1 MKESIQNTGNEVAI
15 VIYDAPLP
23 PKYFRIKKSFIKTI
37 LVAAPLLTVFLIA
50 GFFLWGLGER
60 LKSIPAPHL
69 PVVVSESDKKIAT
82 LQKELSE
89 VHKTNEDLLLK
100 LSSTPAPTTAEDP
113 YLMMIKKPYGMQN
126 LIDKGRIGLDQ
137 IKVNQ
142 TNKIELDFQLVSR
155 APESRVSGH
164 ILVFMVSD
172 SGIMAYPAEA
182 NKQLTQ
188 GLKYSLGENF
198 SFSRLRPTKAE
209 FNRVAT
215 NESVKFVI
223 YIFSR
228 EGDLLLIKETESF
241 QLGAKK

>member
-23 PKYFRIKKSFIKTI
+23 PKYFRIKKSFIKTL
-37 LVAAPLLTVFLIA
+37 LVTAPLLTIFLIA
-50 GFFLWGLGER
+50 GFALWGLGER
-60 LKSIPAPHL
+60 LKSVPTPSL
-69 PVVVSESDKKIAT
+69 PVVSESDRKIST

-89 VHKTNEDLLLK
+89 AHKANEELIQK
-100 LSSTPAPTTAEDP
+100 LSSTPAPSTSEDP
-113 YLMMIKKPYGMQN
+113 YLMVIKKPYGMQD
-126 LIDKGRIGLDQ
+126 LTSKGRIGLDQ
-137 IKVNQ
+137 IKLNQ
-142 TNKIELDFQLVSR
+142 NNKIELEFQLVSR
-155 APESRVSGH
+155 IQESRVSGH

-182 NKQLTQ
+182 NKQLNT
-188 GLKYSLGENF
+188 GLKYSLGETF
-198 SFSRLRPTKAE
+198 SVSRLRPTKAE
-209 FNRVAT
+209 FNRTIT

-228 EGDLLLIKETESF
+228 EGDLLLVKETESF

>member
-1 MKESIQNTGNEVAI
+1 MKESIQTTGNEVAI

-23 PKYFRIKKSFIKTI
+23 PKYFRVKKSFIKTV
-37 LVAAPLLTVFLIA
+37 LVTAPLLTIFLIA
-50 GFFLWGLGER
+50 GFALWGLGER
-60 LKSIPAPHL
+60 LKSLPTPHL
-69 PVVVSESDKKIAT
+69 PVVVSESDKKIAA
-82 LQKELSE
+82 LQNELSE
-89 VHKTNEDLLLK
+89 VQKTNEELLLK
-100 LSSTPAPTTAEDP
+100 LSSTPAPSTAEDP

-137 IKVNQ
+137 IKANQ
-142 TNKIELDFQLVSR
+142 TNKIELDFQLVSLVQER
-155 APESRVSGH
+155 RVSGH

-188 GLKYSLGENF
+188 GLKYSVGETF

-209 FNRVAT
+209 FNRVVT

>member
-1 MKESIQNTGNEVAI
+1 MKESIQNTGSELAI

-37 LVAAPLLTVFLIA
+37 LVTTPLLTIFLVG
-50 GFFLWGLGER
+50 GFFFWGLGER
-60 LKSIPAPHL
+60 LKSTPAPKL
-69 PVVVSESDKKIAT
+69 PVVVSESDKKIAA
-82 LQKELSE
+82 LQNELDE
-89 VHKTNEDLLLK
+89 VQKTNEELLLK
-100 LSSTPAPTTAEDP
+100 LSSTPATGTSEDP

-126 LIDKGRIGLDQ
+126 LMDKGRISLDQ

-155 APESRVSGH
+155 FPETRVSGH
-164 ILVFMVSD
+164 ILVFLVTD

-188 GLKYSLGENF
+188 GLKYSVGENF

-209 FNRVAT
+209 FNRVVT

-223 YIFSR
+223 YVFSR

-241 QLGAKK
+241 QLGEKK